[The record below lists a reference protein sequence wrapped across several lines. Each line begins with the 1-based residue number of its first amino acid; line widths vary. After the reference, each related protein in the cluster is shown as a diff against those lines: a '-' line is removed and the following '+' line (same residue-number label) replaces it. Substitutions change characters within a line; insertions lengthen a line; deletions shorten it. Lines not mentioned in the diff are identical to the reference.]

1 MSIQYPS
8 LTLLI
13 SLSLESGLSDI
24 KIATTSGSFLIRFA
38 YNTFFHPFTLRH
50 FLSFLDGKVYFLD
63 AADRKVLFSK
73 CRFLSFYW
81 GIKTINVEDY
91 YLAVFINSHYLVA
104 DVLLFLLLMNYSVT
118 IYSSCPFWVVSLVLK
133 LKFSYY
139 CLL

>member
-1 MSIQYPS
+1 MSIWYPF
-8 LTLLI
+8 LNLLI

-38 YNTFFHPFTLRH
+38 YNTFFHLFTLRN
-50 FLSFLDGKVYFLD
+50 FLSFLDGEVYFLD

-73 CRFLSFYW
+73 CQFLTFYW

-91 YLAVFINSHYLVA
+91 YLAVFINSHYLVI

-118 IYSSCPFWVVSLVLK
+118 IYSSCPFW
-133 LKFSYY
+133 
-139 CLL
+139 CG